1 MALVRGS
8 LQSEVDPALHRWVL
22 TLEQID
28 VAVQLPDPERHKHRG
43 VAPAGRSGQVRDELA
58 LALRRVVGVGDQVRH
73 AAVLPLVGRQVAQPP
88 RAEASDVVEES
99 GGVNEQL
106 PIAGPAGAFAVR
118 AVGGDLAGVAPEAQH
133 RGFVERVAP
142 LVTAPD
148 PPGADQIRLDHDAV
162 DVVRRQVGRAL
173 DPDELEPV
181 GGVAR
186 LEVARVGSEAHDL
199 VGLARREWLPGREV
213 DPGDVPEVDI
223 TVGTEELAVPQVYFV
238 SGWAEDA
245 PLEPDPAVDVGAEV
259 DDLPARIETR
269 DVTRRERLDA
279 ARWWPR

>member
-1 MALVRGS
+1 M
-8 LQSEVDPALHRWVL
+8 
-22 TLEQID
+22 
-28 VAVQLPDPERHKHRG
+28 
-43 VAPAGRSGQVRDELA
+43 
-58 LALRRVVGVGDQVRH
+58 
-73 AAVLPLVGRQVAQPP
+73 
-88 RAEASDVVEES
+88 
-99 GGVNEQL
+99 
-106 PIAGPAGAFAVR
+106 
-118 AVGGDLAGVAPEAQH
+118 
-133 RGFVERVAP
+133 
-142 LVTAPD
+142 
-148 PPGADQIRLDHDAV
+148 
-162 DVVRRQVGRAL
+162 
-173 DPDELEPV
+173 

-186 LEVARVGSEAHDL
+186 LEVGRIGSEAHDL

-238 SGWAEDA
+238 SGEAEDA